1 MNSTIYLPVLALA
14 LAVSAPA
21 LAQSTTGASPSSA
34 PTAAMPQTT
43 ATPKKADRSALTI
56 EKLTQDLQKAGFSD
70 VIVLD
75 DAFLIQ
81 AKTKDGNPILM
92 SIGSNGIS
100 SLEVTNL
107 SGTNQNDPVKARPE
121 SSAPSASGQP
131 AEH

>member
-1 MNSTIYLPVLALA
+1 MNKIIFLPALALA
-14 LAVSAPA
+14 LIVSAPA
-21 LAQSTTGASPSSA
+21 LAQSPAAAAPSS

-43 ATPKKADRSALTI
+43 AIPKKADRSALTI
-56 EKLTQDLQKAGFSD
+56 EKLTQDLQKAGFSE

-75 DAFLIQ
+75 DAFLVQ

-100 SLEVTNL
+100 SLEVTHL
-107 SGTNQNDPVKARPE
+107 SDTNQNGSVKASPD

-131 AEH
+131 AQH